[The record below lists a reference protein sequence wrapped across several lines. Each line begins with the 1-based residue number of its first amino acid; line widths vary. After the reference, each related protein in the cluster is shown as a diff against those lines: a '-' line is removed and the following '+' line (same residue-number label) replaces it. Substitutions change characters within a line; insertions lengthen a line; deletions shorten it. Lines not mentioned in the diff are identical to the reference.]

1 MATRIFAKLPLSQRL
16 ASTLVYRVA
25 KMAPKRA
32 AFTGLLT
39 GLTLALQA
47 GSAFDSVILVLISV
61 VCAYMTAMIAK

>member
-1 MATRIFAKLPLSQRL
+1 MHLLLIVIVSGVIFY
-16 ASTLVYRVA
+16 T